1 MENWQK
7 KVNEWLEGPFDE
19 DTKNK
24 IRQLQKEDPEQLAD
38 AFYKDL
44 EFGTGGLRGLM
55 GPGTNRINKYTIGMA
70 TQGFAN
76 YLKKTVTGEIS
87 VVIAHDSRNNSRHFA
102 EITANVMAANG
113 IKVFLFESLRPT
125 PELSFTIR
133 DLKAQGGVVC
143 TASHN
148 PKEYNGYKAYWSDGG
163 QLVPPHDKN
172 VMTEVNKIVSIEE
185 VNWDGSKNKITI
197 IGKKADEVYLQALQ
211 KLSINPDINKKQ
223 HDLNIVYT
231 PIHGSGIMLVPPA
244 LKLYGFT
251 DVNIVKAQ
259 EEPDGDFP
267 TVTYPNPEEPEAMS
281 LGLKQAET
289 SDADL
294 LLGTDP
300 DCDRVAVGV
309 KDIHGKWTLL
319 NGNQTAVLLFNYII
333 SERKAKNLDAPND
346 FVCKTIVTTDLIDRF
361 AAKHN
366 ITCINVLT
374 GFKWIAEKIR
384 ENEGKLHFV
393 CGGEES
399 YGYLIGDQTRDKD
412 AVSAV
417 AMICEMAAV
426 AKNRNNT
433 LFDELI
439 SLYIEY
445 GFYKEKLT
453 SITKKGR
460 EGSEE
465 IAAMMQKFREDPPSE
480 INGSQV
486 IEIADYQKQQK
497 KNLKTGETEE
507 ITLPKSNVL
516 QFFLA
521 DGSKVSA
528 RPSGTEP
535 KIKFYF
541 SVHELLKNKAA
552 YDETNDLLE
561 KRIEDIIKDMRL
573 Q

>member
-1 MENWQK
+1 
-7 KVNEWLEGPFDE
+7 
-19 DTKNK
+19 
-24 IRQLQKEDPEQLAD
+24 
-38 AFYKDL
+38 
-44 EFGTGGLRGLM
+44 
-55 GPGTNRINKYTIGMA
+55 
-70 TQGFAN
+70 
-76 YLKKTVTGEIS
+76 
-87 VVIAHDSRNNSRHFA
+87 
-102 EITANVMAANG
+102 
-113 IKVFLFESLRPT
+113 
-125 PELSFTIR
+125 
-133 DLKAQGGVVC
+133 
-143 TASHN
+143 
-148 PKEYNGYKAYWSDGG
+148 
-163 QLVPPHDKN
+163 
-172 VMTEVNKIVSIEE
+172 
-185 VNWDGSKNKITI
+185 
-197 IGKKADEVYLQALQ
+197 
-211 KLSINPDINKKQ
+211 
-223 HDLNIVYT
+223 
-231 PIHGSGIMLVPPA
+231 
-244 LKLYGFT
+244 LKLYGFNNA
-251 DVNIVKAQ
+251 NIVEAQ
-259 EEPDGDFP
+259 AEPDGDFP

-281 LGLKQAET
+281 LGLKQAEA

-309 KDIHGKWTLL
+309 KDIHGKWTLI

-346 FVCKTIVTTDLIDRF
+346 FVCKTIVTTDLIDQF
-361 AAKHN
+361 AAKHD

-439 SLYIEY
+439 NLYIQY

-480 INGSQV
+480 VNGSQV

-497 KNLKTGETEE
+497 KNLQTGETEE

-541 SVHELLKNKAA
+541 SVHEPLKDKAA

-561 KRIEDIIKDMRL
+561 KRIEGIIKDL
-573 Q
+573 GL